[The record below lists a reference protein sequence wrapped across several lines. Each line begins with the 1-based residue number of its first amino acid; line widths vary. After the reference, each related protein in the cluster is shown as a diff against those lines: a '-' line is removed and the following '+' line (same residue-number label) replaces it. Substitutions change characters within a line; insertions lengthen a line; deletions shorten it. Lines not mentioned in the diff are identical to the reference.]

1 MKFIV
6 ASKEDTASMNIRRFV
21 VEDGDWRAFGRFEGE
36 PVLRSGQDAL
46 LVTIEDTHLYYD
58 DIDRKVSEALG
69 LPMPELVI
77 FLSRHK
83 SGSGLRT
90 LTVHPLGCYHKAD
103 YGGRDG
109 TLVPAAPVHMTKAL
123 RSINERTIS
132 EGLDFQVSYECT
144 HHGPYLE
151 SPTFFIEIGRM
162 PCNILQHFNHYMEYF
177 PLNNRVITPERYFF
191 LSHFSEEFHCLVIKH
206 TFINQRKTLRYH
218 LI

>member
-109 TLVPAAPVHMTKAL
+109 HEGGAGNASDCGAAGARL
-123 RSINERTIS
+123 SCNR
-132 EGLDFQVSYECT
+132 
-144 HHGPYLE
+144 GPH
-151 SPTFFIEIGRM
+151 PGK
-162 PCNILQHFNHYMEYF
+162 CQHLH
-177 PLNNRVITPERYFF
+177 RA
-191 LSHFSEEFHCLVIKH
+191 
-206 TFINQRKTLRYH
+206 
-218 LI
+218 